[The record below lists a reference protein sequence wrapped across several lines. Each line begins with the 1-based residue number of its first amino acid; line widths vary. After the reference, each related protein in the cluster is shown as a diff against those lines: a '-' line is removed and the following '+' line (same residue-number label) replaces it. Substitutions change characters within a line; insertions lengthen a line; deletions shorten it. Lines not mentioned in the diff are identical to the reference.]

1 MDELE
6 KRGVSVYILK
16 SYNTLALIGI
26 QLDVNTC
33 HEDDIVVRVELLS
46 NRRISSIRY
55 NSIEFRRILYLIYY
69 YIYYRIELLV
79 NSIRFGSIG
88 ALERPWKRNHSRKQ
102 QVRLI
107 LPSVGRVVQMK
118 KSRVKPIHRA
128 TSL

>member
-55 NSIEFRRILYLIYY
+55 NSIEFRRILYRIYY

-88 ALERPWKRNHSRKQ
+88 ALIVYRFTTERTH
-102 QVRLI
+102 
-107 LPSVGRVVQMK
+107 
-118 KSRVKPIHRA
+118 
-128 TSL
+128 